1 MPEHAHVSSQA
12 ILEALDELRALTVL
26 DDGGAQSFRARA
38 YGKAIAVLREEAGE
52 GLAAMT
58 EAELVALP
66 GVGATIARKIR
77 EYLDTGTI
85 DKLERL
91 RERYPPAYQR
101 LVGMPGVGPKTLARL
116 RQELGVDS
124 LDRLQEVL
132 QSGAVQALPGL
143 GKGVKA
149 ALARGERF
157 LVESGSD
164 TWPIARAM
172 PVAERIAAE
181 LAQADGV
188 QRVQVSGELRRL
200 VPMVREARLLA
211 TASDP
216 DPDPDPDPASA
227 LRRFAGLP
235 IAREA
240 TVAGRS
246 ATLTTHRGLPV
257 RLDVVPADRFPL
269 ALLHTTG
276 SARHVAALTERAAER
291 GIDLRPDGMTGPDG
305 EAIALAEEAELYQHL
320 GLQFVPPPAREGA
333 EEVAAAAAGRLPR
346 PLDVTDIKGD
356 LHLHTDLSGDGVST
370 IAEVVAAARER
381 GYAYLAV
388 TDHAERIGM
397 NGVSRAQLLEQR
409 RRLAA
414 EQARHA
420 DIRLLHGVELNIA
433 PDGSLDYDAEFRRGF
448 DWCVAAIHSGFE
460 LDRRRQTERIIAA
473 MRDSAVNVIGHLT
486 GRMMGKR
493 PGIELDFARIIDAA
507 LTTGTAIE
515 INSGLPRLDPDGP
528 LLRQA
533 VDAGVKLVMSTD
545 AHHVRELDRMR
556 WGVQLAQC
564 GWVPAA
570 SIANTW
576 PAERFL
582 AWVRRTRA
590 G

>member
-58 EAELVALP
+58 EAELVVLP

-157 LVESGSD
+157 LVESGGD

-181 LAQADGV
+181 LAQVDSV

-211 TASDP
+211 TAS
-216 DPDPDPDPASA
+216 DPASA

-257 RLDVVPADRFPL
+257 RLDVVPAELFAL

-276 SARHVAALTERAAER
+276 AARHVAALTERAAEH
-291 GIDLRPDGMTGPDG
+291 GIDLRPDGLTGPEG

-333 EEVAAAAAGRLPR
+333 EEVAAAAAGGLPR
-346 PLDVTDIKGD
+346 PLDLSDVKGD

-370 IAEVVAAARER
+370 IAEVVAAARGR

-448 DWCVAAIHSGFE
+448 DWCVAAIHSSFE

-473 MRDSAVNVIGHLT
+473 MRDPAVNVIGHLT

-507 LTTGTAIE
+507 RATGTAIE

-545 AHHVRELDRMR
+545 AHHVRELGRMR
-556 WGVQLAQC
+556 WGVQLAQR